1 MSDHSVNPTQRF
13 SGRVANYIRYRPDYP
28 PIVFEHLIAQTGL
41 SALSTVADIGSGT
54 GIFTRHLLD
63 IGAKVYAVE
72 PNTEMRAAAD
82 AVLNGYP
89 NYESVNGGAN
99 STTLQNQAVNLIVCA
114 QAFHWFN
121 TAATKEEFTRILQPA
136 GYVALIWNNR
146 QTDADEFSKA
156 YDSLLKAH
164 SSDYNEVNHQNLNKS
179 DFDTFFGSDQYS
191 FSVFPNVQLFDESG
205 LIGRAYSSSYVP
217 ELESPAG
224 QQFLTKLKAIFA
236 QYQENGKVKFQYHT
250 EVYLGQIEGN

>member
-41 SALSTVADIGSGT
+41 SAQSTVADIGSGT
-54 GIFTRHLLD
+54 GIFTKHLLD

-72 PNTEMRAAAD
+72 PNAEMRAAAD
-82 AVLNGYP
+82 AVLSVYP
-89 NYESVNGGAN
+89 NYDAVNGGAE
-99 STTLQNQAVNLIVCA
+99 STTLKNDVVNLIVCA

-121 TAATKEEFTRILQPA
+121 TPATKEEFIRILKA
-136 GYVALIWNNR
+136 GGYVALIWNNR
-146 QTDADEFSKA
+146 LADADEFSRA
-156 YDSLLKAH
+156 YNSLLKAY

-179 DFDTFFGSDQYS
+179 DFDTFYGSDQYS
-191 FSVFPNVQLFDESG
+191 FTLFPNVQLFDENG

-224 QQFLTKLKAIFA
+224 QQFLAKLKAIFA
-236 QYQENGKVKFQYHT
+236 QYQENGQVKFQYHT
-250 EVYLGQIEGN
+250 QVYLGKIEAH